1 MRTGGE
7 VLTSAGFETLPTF
20 CVLCCAPF
28 SLHYFFIECG
38 KTSKEPR
45 RGQVVQGRK
54 FCQDIRHVSR
64 RTQFPRLCQDFLYR
78 LRQFVAHAQE
88 VGVVDL
94 LEHDA
99 KQVGKAAHFRHLE

>member
-1 MRTGGE
+1 MSTGGE
-7 VLTSAGFETLPTF
+7 VLTSAGLETLPTF
-20 CVLCCAPF
+20 CVLCVSQFA
-28 SLHYFFIECG
+28 LHYFFIEGG
-38 KTSKEPR
+38 KASKGPR
-45 RGQVVQGRK
+45 RGQVAQGCK

-64 RTQFPRLCQDFLYR
+64 RTQFPRLCQDFLHR

-88 VGVVDL
+88 IGVIDI